1 MPQGELITFGIGQV
15 VSEFFDI
22 TTGRSNS
29 LHRLGTRLD
38 FSITV
43 IETQWFS
50 SALEH
55 SVLLSLVFLVTFRL
69 GL

>member
-22 TTGRSNS
+22 TTRRSHS
-29 LHRLGTRLD
+29 LHQLGTRLD
-38 FSITV
+38 FSIMV
-43 IETQWFS
+43 IKTEWFS

-55 SVLLSLVFLVTFRL
+55 FQDC
-69 GL
+69 